1 MLQTWRAIWLDGIS
15 SNNLI
20 GVAMELRNRSSKLL
34 IWTLMLTFWT
44 ACVVSPAYADIVT
57 TEQLAAEAELQM
69 QRDALSEK
77 LMREDVK
84 QEMAKMGIDPQMVEE
99 RIASLTAAEIEQIQG
114 QLDSLPAGSGVLGTI
129 LIVLLILILLEIT
142 GSIDI
147 FSKI

>member
-1 MLQTWRAIWLDGIS
+1 
-15 SNNLI
+15 
-20 GVAMELRNRSSKLL
+20 MELRNRSSKLL